1 MKKYIQFHGIIVL
14 QFDRSKPGHN
24 SILLQSASQNVKK
37 IEVQNEV
44 ERWIKSDYCTDPFCS
59 FPSDL

>member
-24 SILLQSASQNVKK
+24 SLQLQSAPQNVKK
-37 IEVQNEV
+37 IEVQNEI
-44 ERWIKSDYCTDPFCS
+44 ERWIKSYHRTDPFCS
-59 FPSDL
+59 FRSDM